1 MRGFAA
7 LRAGNLSFWRRWA
20 DGRHL

>member
-7 LRAGNLSFWRRWA
+7 LRAGNFSFWRRWA